1 MLSPVDIKYFKLAV
15 PGPYKESQVDIAA
28 KCPICG
34 DSKHK
39 NSKRLHL
46 YEKSGITLVNCFNGG
61 CEMNSQRNLYNFLR
75 FYKPELVFN
84 YKSETFGNRIS
95 ELKVETK
102 AEFSFK
108 LSDISETSVNSANV
122 EFTEDSN
129 TTETS
134 VNTAYAVNSVNSES
148 AVDTEVLKVPVNTWV
163 YPDKSKLFLK
173 SRHLDADLILRNF
186 IYLDGLN
193 SFNFKG
199 KFYNTKNSIVFP
211 FLRNSEVYGFNSR
224 NFDTKIFINCSLIK
238 DKCIW
243 NFFNVDLSKRVYIFE
258 GIIDALSFF
267 QIYGESNII
276 ALNTCNI
283 PLETLKLIEK
293 PVFCLDNDTTGLDS
307 MLKYNSMSKDFEF
320 LIYPDM
326 IYKDFNDVLK
336 NQYKFDLRIEKGF
349 KASIELRKLKT

>member
-34 DSKHK
+34 DSKHR

-84 YKSETFGNRIS
+84 YKSETFGNRINSIKS
-95 ELKVETK
+95 ETFDKP
-102 AEFSFK
+102 EFRLS
-108 LSDISETSVNSANV
+108 LSDISETTTNVESTDVSVDLENSVNSA
-122 EFTEDSN
+122 
-129 TTETS
+129 
-134 VNTAYAVNSVNSES
+134 YAVSSEVSVNSE
-148 AVDTEVLKVPVNTWV
+148 TLGVPENTWV

-173 SRHLDADLILRNF
+173 SRHLDAELILRNF

-193 SFNFKG
+193 SFNFRG

-224 NFDTKIFINCSLIK
+224 NFDTKIFINCSLIR
-238 DKCIW
+238 DRCIW

-283 PLETLKLIEK
+283 PLDTLKMIEK